1 MRVLVT
7 GGAGFIGSHLANQL
21 RRQGHSVRVLDD
33 LSAGLVKAAAFGLA
47 IGAVACQRGLS
58 TRGGAEGVGRS
69 TTGAVVAALFLL
81 VVLDSLL
88 TMLFQVW
95 GF

>member
-1 MRVLVT
+1 M
-7 GGAGFIGSHLANQL
+7 IGLFYLGVGRTTWITHTL
-21 RRQGHSVRVLDD
+21 RGVHLDD

-88 TMLFQVW
+88 TMLFQLW